1 MHSPDYSI
9 STPENVDLHLELAGL
24 GNRILA
30 ALIDSTISLITI
42 GLIALVAW
50 GVFTLV
56 SMGPLPSNV
65 KGIAYGFILMIAMFI
80 AFFIQFGYH
89 IFFEGTWQ
97 GQTPGKKVAQIRVIE
112 QNGQPVTWPA
122 VIIRNLLRAIDM
134 GLILIGVLSMMID
147 KNERRFGDLAAGTV
161 VIRERNSELLTSS
174 DDDLKLDSTSA
185 HDSAIVDVGRISPQE
200 YEILVSFLKRRQR
213 MEKAQ
218 RPIVAAK
225 LQEHFK
231 EKLGDSTTEAAP
243 EAYLEALFRTYR
255 SRALG

>member
-1 MHSPDYSI
+1 M
-9 STPENVDLHLELAGL
+9 

-50 GVFTLV
+50 GIFTMV
-56 SMGPLPSNV
+56 SMGPLPGNV
-65 KGIAYGFILMIAMFI
+65 KGIIYGFILMIAMFI
-80 AFFIQFGYH
+80 AFFIHFGYH

-122 VIIRNLLRAIDM
+122 VIIRNVLRAVDM
-134 GLILIGVLSMMID
+134 GLVLIGVLSMMID
-147 KNERRFGDLAAGTV
+147 KNERRFGDFAAGTV

-174 DDDLKLDSTSA
+174 QDDLKLESFSA
-185 HDSAIVDVGRISPQE
+185 DDFSNVDVGRITPQE
-200 YEILVSFLKRRQR
+200 YEILVSFLKRRDR
-213 MEKAQ
+213 MAKAQ
-218 RPIVAAK
+218 RPVVAAK

-231 EKLGDSTTEAAP
+231 EKLGDLTAEAPP
-243 EAYLEALFRTYR
+243 EAYLEAIYQSYRT
-255 SRALG
+255 RALA